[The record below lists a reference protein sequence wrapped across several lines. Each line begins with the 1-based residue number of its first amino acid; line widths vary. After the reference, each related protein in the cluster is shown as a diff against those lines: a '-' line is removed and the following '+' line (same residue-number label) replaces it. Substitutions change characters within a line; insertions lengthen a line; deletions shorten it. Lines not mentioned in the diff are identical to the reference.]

1 MLHLCETNVFKLLYK
16 VFFTTGFSLIADGF
30 AKLRKIISWQKVR
43 KPLFLTEKWR
53 ISLPIV
59 FFFRVVA
66 WALRISPWFLLN
78 WSKSY
83 WFLCYFLK
91 KTLSSKPIPKYHHST
106 VAQII
111 LDFRFDGTTR
121 KIQNP
126 KKEQNKKLKKT
137 WQRRQDISHR
147 AK

>member
-30 AKLRKIISWQKVR
+30 VKLRNIISWHKVR
-43 KPLFLTEKWR
+43 KPLFLTERWR

-59 FFFRVVA
+59 FFFLCVVA
-66 WALRISPWFLLN
+66 GALRISLWFLLN

-83 WFLCYFLK
+83 GFLCYFLK

-121 KIQNP
+121 KVQTP
-126 KKEQNKKLKKT
+126 KKEQTKN
-137 WQRRQDISHR
+137 
-147 AK
+147 